1 MFALD
6 QEWFP
11 ISVGRYGHV
20 LRTGMFTVDGY
31 KS

>member
-1 MFALD
+1 MFALKTKSG
-6 QEWFP
+6 FRL
-11 ISVGRYGHV
+11 GRYGHV